1 MEEDE
6 KSAVIGG
13 DWYYVA
19 STNRLESIGPGDN
32 ARIIEDKTTL
42 MNNGYSSLKLATKF
56 HESEHGRVGTT
67 KCGS

>member
-19 STNRLESIGPGDN
+19 STNWLESIGPG
-32 ARIIEDKTTL
+32 I
-42 MNNGYSSLKLATKF
+42 M
-56 HESEHGRVGTT
+56 HESSKT
-67 KCGS
+67 KRH

>member
-19 STNRLESIGPGDN
+19 STNRLESIGPGIMD
-32 ARIIEDKTTL
+32 ESSKT
-42 MNNGYSSLKLATKF
+42 KR
-56 HESEHGRVGTT
+56 H
-67 KCGS
+67 